1 MEADKLQGAGVFWST
16 HSAKVQNLRQF
27 VLAASPLG
35 RFPEVEIEFFR
46 SSVYNLEEAPIF
58 KVDCLQCV
66 SY

>member
-35 RFPEVEIEFFR
+35 RFPEVEIELLSR
-46 SSVYNLEEAPIF
+46 SSVYNLEEARY
-58 KVDCLQCV
+58 LR
-66 SY
+66 